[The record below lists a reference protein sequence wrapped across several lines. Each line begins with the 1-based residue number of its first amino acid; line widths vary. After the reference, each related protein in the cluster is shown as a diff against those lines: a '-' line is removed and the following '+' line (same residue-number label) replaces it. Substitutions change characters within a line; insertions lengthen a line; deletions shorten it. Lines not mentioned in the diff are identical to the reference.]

1 MSLRDASNP
10 ASLRRADLLKLLDL
24 IVGLHETTDPAAL
37 PHRMMEAMLQLVP
50 ADAAGYSTI
59 DLATGRATNDSTFGN
74 PPEFVR
80 AIERNM
86 AQHPV
91 IAHLRTHVEH
101 QARAISDFTSPA
113 AFQSLALYDELYR
126 PMRVQD
132 QIAIALKSG
141 STLQIGLTASRN
153 AWGFSSRERLL
164 FTLLRPHV
172 LYCHEN
178 ARRLT
183 ELKAQ
188 SDAWLYRLEQLPQ
201 GLAARD
207 RGGRWLWITARAR
220 DMAQR
225 FLPAARGEG
234 GPVRDIIDRWASA
247 QVARRERA
255 LGEPQALVL
264 AGSDGHRRV
273 IPCAVRG
280 RLARRGAPRTL
291 PFRPDRSRGGGDVLG
306 VAWQDEQ
313 GDRRNARH

>member
-207 RGGRWLWITARAR
+207 RCATSSIGGRRHR
-220 DMAQR
+220 S
-225 FLPAARGEG
+225 P
-234 GPVRDIIDRWASA
+234 
-247 QVARRERA
+247 
-255 LGEPQALVL
+255 
-264 AGSDGHRRV
+264 AGSARWGSRRPSSWPGRTATSRCGCSPSQTGHTLCSSRKTRS
-273 IPCAVRG
+273 PRCSPHSAVP
-280 RLARRGAPRTL
+280 A
-291 PFRPDRSRGGGDVLG
+291 
-306 VAWQDEQ
+306 
-313 GDRRNARH
+313 